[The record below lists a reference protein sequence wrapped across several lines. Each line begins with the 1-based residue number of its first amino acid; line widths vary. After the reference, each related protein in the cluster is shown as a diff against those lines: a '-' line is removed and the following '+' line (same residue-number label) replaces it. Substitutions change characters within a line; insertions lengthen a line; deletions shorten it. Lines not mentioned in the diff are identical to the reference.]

1 MAVDK
6 VQPLKTES
14 VAAGGDTTDEFPT
27 AMDPQKDHVET
38 AGIVFDDAT
47 HRDESTRVWRDGDNL
62 QFKDTANTS
71 GATLTT
77 ILTAARTP
85 TAHASMHKSGGSDAI
100 KLDELAAPTDVTT
113 LNVTTVAHGLIP
125 KLPNDSNKYLN
136 GIGTYTTPSGT
147 NVFGA
152 DFQQAVSEGS
162 STTTSDIF
170 QDKVS
175 LTTPALTGTYR
186 VAYYCESSCFLAN
199 RSVQVRLYNSTDA
212 AELNL
217 DEQRPS
223 LSALFGSSS
232 GFQFITF
239 TGAAK
244 TFKVQFAS
252 SNGVTQVT
260 IRRARI
266 EFWRIS

>member
-1 MAVDK
+1 VAVDK

-14 VAAGGDTTDEFPT
+14 IAAGGDSTDEFPT

-47 HRDESTRVWRDGDNL
+47 HKDESTRVWRDGDNL
-62 QFKDTANTS
+62 QFKDTANSS
-71 GATLTT
+71 GASLTT

-85 TAHASMHKSGGSDAI
+85 TAHASTHKSGGSDVI
-100 KLDELAAPTDVTT
+100 KLDELAAPTDVTS
-113 LNVTTVAHGLIP
+113 LNVTTSAHGLTP

-147 NVFGA
+147 NVFGY
-152 DFQQAVSEGS
+152 DFQQVASEGD
-162 STTTSDIF
+162 STTTSSTF

-175 LTTPALTGTYR
+175 LVSPALTGTYR
-186 VAYYCESSCFLAN
+186 VAFYCESSCFLAN
-199 RSVQVRLYNSTDA
+199 RSVQLRLYNSTDA
-212 AELNL
+212 TELCL

-232 GFQFITF
+232 GFQFVTF
-239 TGAAK
+239 TGSSK
-244 TFKVQFAS
+244 TFKVQYAS
-252 SNGVTQVT
+252 SNGATQVT

-266 EFWRIS
+266 EFWRVS